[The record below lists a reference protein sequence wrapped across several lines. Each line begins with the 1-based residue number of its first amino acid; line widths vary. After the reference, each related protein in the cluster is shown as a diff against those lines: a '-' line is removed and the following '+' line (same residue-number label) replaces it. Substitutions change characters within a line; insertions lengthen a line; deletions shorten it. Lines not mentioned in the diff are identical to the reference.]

1 MFLQEEVTTIQE
13 MNRNGIS
20 GQDEQKT
27 ETLLVLLAVLLST
40 FFSLEIMMNE
50 WYLLHIDLQ
59 ELSLTKQTFISNS
72 TLMHWSQI

>member
-40 FFSLEIMMNE
+40 FFFLKIMMNE
-50 WYLLHIDLQ
+50 WH
-59 ELSLTKQTFISNS
+59 
-72 TLMHWSQI
+72 

>member
-40 FFSLEIMMNE
+40 FFFLKIMMNE

-72 TLMHWSQI
+72 TLMH

>member
-72 TLMHWSQI
+72 TLMHLSQI